1 MACQSLTVL
10 QVTMVNALK
19 DVLVSQVAVVLVLV
33 LVLVRACVNAFVI
46 CEIRYSSSCLGSWP
60 QENIST
66 KELIIMQIL
75 VSQDDKTS
83 TRSDQPI
90 VYQPLFP

>member
-19 DVLVSQVAVVLVLV
+19 DVLVSQVAVVLV

-90 VYQPLFP
+90 VYQPLFS